1 MLSHLSITSIQNKKR
16 FHNFLLFVELLQIF
30 QLRRVGRPTALLSA
44 SKGKF
49 GQICEQGRG
58 RGEASTR
65 GRGVEKPF
73 QNDVC
78 STLLLESWHSQTME
92 YQDWVYTT
100 TTRGSVLHHC
110 FKMVLKLRDPK
121 KLLLDNVLPLSTISS
136 TQTAEPK
143 NLENLRR
150 LDCYVS
156 EIQVIPSMNFKSTKI
171 A

>member
-1 MLSHLSITSIQNKKR
+1 
-16 FHNFLLFVELLQIF
+16 
-30 QLRRVGRPTALLSA
+30 
-44 SKGKF
+44 
-49 GQICEQGRG
+49 
-58 RGEASTR
+58 
-65 GRGVEKPF
+65 
-73 QNDVC
+73 
-78 STLLLESWHSQTME
+78 ME

-110 FKMVLKLRDPK
+110 FKMDLKLRDPK

>member
-1 MLSHLSITSIQNKKR
+1 
-16 FHNFLLFVELLQIF
+16 
-30 QLRRVGRPTALLSA
+30 
-44 SKGKF
+44 
-49 GQICEQGRG
+49 
-58 RGEASTR
+58 
-65 GRGVEKPF
+65 
-73 QNDVC
+73 
-78 STLLLESWHSQTME
+78 
-92 YQDWVYTT
+92 
-100 TTRGSVLHHC
+100 
-110 FKMVLKLRDPK
+110 MVLKLRDPK